1 MINVYFRE
9 KRIKKK
15 KKATKEYLQLMSN
28 GGKSKNLIIFLML
41 MQIYFNAVI
50 SMSYIEYHDIQA
62 TKTEKLCI

>member
-28 GGKSKNLIIFLML
+28 GGKSKNIIIFLML

-50 SMSYIEYHDIQA
+50 SIELY
-62 TKTEKLCI
+62 